1 MIGNGRLAAGGDD
14 DMRRA
19 VQRVANAHGI
29 GALKAGETTDER
41 HPAFVEVRGVDA
53 VQAGDV
59 GVARFFEGIPAE
71 GHFFRHI
78 REEARRIT
86 QGFGGVRRIPE
97 QFFRYAAD
105 VHARPAEAATF
116 DDGDF
121 RAIFGGAARGGD
133 AARTAA
139 NTNEVKGLHG
149 FSLFGKG
156 GNYSGTFRAG
166 AR

>member
-1 MIGNGRLAAGGDD
+1 MIGNGRLAAGSDD

-19 VQRVANAHGI
+19 VQIVANAHGI

-71 GHFFRHI
+71 GHFFRHV
-78 REEARRIT
+78 REETRRIT

-97 QFFRYAAD
+97 QFFRHAAD
-105 VHARPAEAATF
+105 VHTRPAEAAAF

-121 RAIFGGAARGGD
+121 RAIFGGAAGGGD
-133 AARTAA
+133 AAGTAA
-139 NTNEVKGLHG
+139 NTNEVKGLHVL
-149 FSLFGKG
+149 SCCK
-156 GNYSGTFRAG
+156 RAQL
-166 AR
+166 